1 MGTSDAF
8 KVLKIALACGSCNLK
23 TLKALRLNTYHEMH
37 ERSFDFFVYNILNKI
52 IKESIFGTYF
62 SVKHLHFCIE
72 IFGLVLLHFR
82 IEFHLP
88 IIPRH
93 STTFVLIKSWFC
105 FLHLVSVGQQLFC
118 RTRQTRFQ
126 PFCFLYL
133 DFVLPL

>member
-1 MGTSDAF
+1 MGTSDVF
-8 KVLKIALACGSCNLK
+8 KVLKIARAAGECNLR
-23 TLKALRLNTYHEMH
+23 TLKISRNARAIVQFFFY
-37 ERSFDFFVYNILNKI
+37 SFLNKI

-62 SVKHLHFCIE
+62 SVKYVYFCIE
-72 IFGLVLLHFR
+72 IFGLLLLHFR